1 MLLMA
6 QLSVVRYQGTY
17 SDARGWEVIAFLNDG
32 KTLRNTI
39 RGIEFSGPDFDGMS
53 PVNGSIIPALQPA
66 SWWESSMT
74 QVEIDKDW
82 SSSVANLVIDTLVTA
97 KIVAKTDFERAVE
110 IAAEEI
116 FVRLSI
122 GDRPSLDNV
131 RYKSR

>member
-1 MLLMA
+1 M
-6 QLSVVRYQGTY
+6 
-17 SDARGWEVIAFLNDG
+17 RGWEVIAFLNDG

-66 SWWESSMT
+66 SWWEWSMT

-97 KIVAKTDFERAVE
+97 KIVAKTDFDRAVE

>member
-1 MLLMA
+1 MA
-6 QLSVVRYQGTY
+6 QLSVVRYQDTY
-17 SDARGWEVIAFLNDG
+17 TDTRGWKVIAFLNDG

-66 SWWESSMT
+66 SWWEWSMT

-97 KIVAKTDFERAVE
+97 KIVAKTDFDRAVE
-110 IAAEEI
+110 IA
-116 FVRLSI
+116 
-122 GDRPSLDNV
+122 DNV

>member
-1 MLLMA
+1 MA
-6 QLSVVRYQGTY
+6 QLSVVRYQDTY
-17 SDARGWEVIAFLNDG
+17 TDTRGWKVIAFLNDG
-32 KTLRNTI
+32 KTLRNII

-97 KIVAKTDFERAVE
+97 KIVAKTDFDRAVE